1 MYVISYVWHGVV
13 LTDLD
18 EIHVPVALYLIL
30 AGLAYL
36 IIGLGMTVA
45 VHQAIL
51 HEWISLKRGFP
62 LMSMLLGA
70 AIGFVVYLLVFIF
83 GVSFAKHGL
92 EHVLV
97 DILWQMLEQA
107 LGGLMVS
114 LGIIYDLHRNF
125 LEAEK

>member
-1 MYVISYVWHGVV
+1 MYVISYAWHGVV

-18 EIHVPVALYLIL
+18 EIHIPVMLYLIL
-30 AGLAYL
+30 AGLVYL
-36 IIGLGMTVA
+36 IIGLGMTAA

-62 LMSMLLGA
+62 FMSMLLGA
-70 AIGFVVYLLVFIF
+70 SIGFVVYLLVFIF

-97 DILWQMLEQA
+97 DIIWQMVEQA

>member
-97 DILWQMLEQA
+97 DILWQMVEQA